1 VVGRI
6 SVSAPV
12 RLTLYD
18 RAVRTALLSLVVAIG
33 LLATAPGVSATCPA
47 TLAAGIGGAGGAG
60 QLITVEAA
68 RYRTTAASLRLWSR
82 RNGCWTPV
90 AGPWTARVGWNGLAE
105 RRREGDGTTPAGVFT
120 IGRTMYGNAPDP
132 GVRYRYR
139 RVVCGDWWNEDPRSE
154 TYNTFQH
161 VRCGTRPPFRV
172 TTPGL
177 WQEKRAYRHF
187 AVIEYNMR
195 PVVPGRGSGIFLHAQ
210 TGNSTNGCVSL
221 PARHLVTAL
230 RWLDPARRPR
240 IAIGTRESLTR

>member
-1 VVGRI
+1 MRVALIVPLVLG
-6 SVSAPV
+6 AFLLGGQP
-12 RLTLYD
+12 
-18 RAVRTALLSLVVAIG
+18 TA
-33 LLATAPGVSATCPA
+33 GVSATCRSN
-47 TLAAGIGGAGGAG
+47 LAGEITEARSAG

-68 RYRTTAASLRLWSR
+68 RLKTTSASLRLWAR
-82 RNGCWTPV
+82 KNGCWIPV

-120 IGRTMYGNAPDP
+120 VAPVIYGNAPDP

-139 RVVCGDWWNEDPRSE
+139 RLVCGDWWNEDPASP

-161 VRCGTRPPFRV
+161 VRCGARPPFRT

-177 WQEKRAYRHF
+177 WQERRAYRHF

-221 PARHLVTAL
+221 PAKRLTAAL
-230 RWLDPARRPR
+230 RWLRPSDKPR
-240 IAIGTRESLTR
+240 IAIGTRASLSR

>member
-1 VVGRI
+1 MLLVAAP
-6 SVSAPV
+6 SA
-12 RLTLYD
+12 
-18 RAVRTALLSLVVAIG
+18 
-33 LLATAPGVSATCPA
+33 GVSAACPPN
-47 TLAAGIGGAGGAG
+47 LANDIRAARAAG
-60 QLITVEAA
+60 QLITVEAS
-68 RYRTTAASLRLWSR
+68 RYKTTAASLRLWR
-82 RNGCWTPV
+82 REGGCWLPV
-90 AGPWTARVGWNGLAE
+90 AGPWRARVGWNGLAD
-105 RRREGDGTTPAGVFT
+105 RRREGDGTTPTGVYT
-120 IGRTMYGNAPDP
+120 LGRVMYGNSPNP

-139 RVVCGDWWNEDPRSE
+139 RLACGDWWNEDPRTP

-221 PARHLVTAL
+221 PADKLVTAL
-230 RWLDPARRPR
+230 RWLDPAKKPR
-240 IAIGTRESLTR
+240 IAIGTSVGLTR